1 MKQAASRRP
10 PTAALT
16 VVCAAVLAV
25 ALGGAACRAQ
35 APRALSDSA
44 FARLVT
50 NLSEPGGFFD
60 TDNLISNEDS
70 YLHPIST
77 LRRIGVSGGAYIGV
91 GPDQNF
97 SYIAAVRPR
106 IAFIIDIRRDNLLE
120 HLLFK
125 SLFSIARNRL
135 EYLSLLFGEAT
146 PADTAGWGA
155 RDVETLLRYVDSAR
169 STPAVAQRAVA
180 RVLARVERTGVPLSR
195 ADLETISRFHSS
207 FIREGLGLRFNSYN
221 RAPQPYY
228 PDYRRLLL
236 ETDRSG
242 RQANFLASE
251 SDFQFVKSLEDS
263 NLVIPVVGDF
273 AGNKALPSTAQWLLT
288 HHETVSMLY
297 TSNVEQYLFQD
308 GTFGRFASSI
318 AQLPRNEKS
327 VMIRSYF
334 NGYHPQAVAGYH
346 VVMTAQLIDRFVAA
360 QAAGG
365 FASYR
370 DLTGRELL
378 KP

>member
-1 MKQAASRRP
+1 MRQAGSRRP
-10 PTAALT
+10 LAATLRLF
-16 VVCAAVLAV
+16 CAAVLAV
-25 ALGGAACRAQ
+25 ATGSVPARAQ

-44 FARLVT
+44 FARLVSS
-50 NLSEPGGFFD
+50 LSEPGGFFD

-70 YLHPIST
+70 YLHPISM
-77 LRRIGVSGGAYIGV
+77 LKRLGVSGGAYLGV
-91 GPDQNF
+91 GPDQNL

-135 EYLSLLFGEAT
+135 EYLCLLFGEAA

-155 RDVETLLRYVDSAR
+155 RDIEALLRFVDSAR
-169 STPAVAQRAVA
+169 STPAIAQRAVA
-180 RVLARVERTGVPLSR
+180 RVLARVERTGVPLSG
-195 ADLETISRFHSS
+195 ADLETISRSHNT
-207 FIREGLGLRFNSYN
+207 FIREGPGLRFNSYN

-242 RQANFLASE
+242 RRANFLANE
-251 SDFQFVKSLEDS
+251 NDFQFVKALEDS
-263 NLVIPVVGDF
+263 NLVVPVIGNF
-273 AGNKALPSTAQWLLT
+273 AGSKTLPATAQWLLA

-308 GTFGRFASSI
+308 GTFGLFAGSV
-318 AQLPRNEKS
+318 AQFPRNEKS
-327 VMIRSYF
+327 VMVRSYF
-334 NGYHPQAVAGYH
+334 QGFHPQAVAGYH
-346 VVMTAQLIDRFVAA
+346 VVMTAQLIDRFVVAL
-360 QAAGG
+360 AAGG
-365 FASYR
+365 FESYR